1 MFFDNLKQILQ
12 RADLAKFA
20 NSKPDMITARE
31 DRSRAEFV
39 INDTKQ
45 GIPQPTEEEL
55 LKDQLYREK
64 LERKRK
70 KKNLVISVS
79 VVLLAL
85 IALTGYLAATKGFDF
100 VKDAYIGNA
109 SKDLLRGDWVSSEYG
124 NPPVTIT
131 TPEVLKR
138 GEIEMTDEVKEMM
151 IGSQTF
157 LYGEVFR
164 NYFVA
169 LTTMKFGQSNEFKLD
184 TAVDGVYEYLEK
196 QGASNIILKQE
207 EFSTLNGA
215 KGIRIFGT
223 MNVPHPDSGKIREKE
238 YAILNFGEGNGFQ
251 QIILIHNADDQYAQ
265 EITQRIVGSV
275 ELNNTKTNVQ

>member
-1 MFFDNLKQILQ
+1 V
-12 RADLAKFA
+12 
-20 NSKPDMITARE
+20 
-31 DRSRAEFV
+31 RS
-39 INDTKQ
+39 
-45 GIPQPTEEEL
+45 
-55 LKDQLYREK
+55 
-64 LERKRK
+64 
-70 KKNLVISVS
+70 
-79 VVLLAL
+79 
-85 IALTGYLAATKGFDF
+85 KGFDF

-109 SKDLLRGDWVSSEYG
+109 SKDLLQGDWVSSEYG

-265 EITQRIVGSV
+265 EITQ
-275 ELNNTKTNVQ
+275 